1 MKKKFALV
9 IGIILL
15 LSTAIIAATYVKG
28 TVIGVKEGQVLID
41 VGNDSKKFSKGDKVK
56 IEKEESKEKMAPSLQ
71 GC

>member
-28 TVIGVKEGQVLID
+28 TVAGVKEGQVLID
-41 VGNDSKKFSKGDKVK
+41 VGSDSKKFSKGDKVK
-56 IEKEESKEKMAPSLQ
+56 IEKEESKESMAPSLQ